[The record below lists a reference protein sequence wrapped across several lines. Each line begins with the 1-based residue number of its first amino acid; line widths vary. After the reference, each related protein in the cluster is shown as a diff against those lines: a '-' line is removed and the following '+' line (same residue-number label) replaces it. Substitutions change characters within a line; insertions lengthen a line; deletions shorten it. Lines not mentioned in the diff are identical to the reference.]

1 MPKSGNAADRDVK
14 MDDKYGPTS
23 PAKKTLGVRGLGGG
37 LGGMRRLVAVGVSV
51 GRIVGGWENSWWEK
65 SSWEKS
71 WWENSSWE
79 NSW

>member
-23 PAKKTLGVRGLGGG
+23 PAKKTLGVRGLGRG

-51 GRIVGGWENSWWEK
+51 GRIVGGRIVRGRRVGGRIVVGE
-65 SSWEKS
+65 
-71 WWENSSWE
+71 
-79 NSW
+79 